1 MAAEDTDTVTI
12 LGGGIVGICCAL
24 SLLERGRKVR
34 LIDKSDPGQATSY
47 GNAGVISP
55 WSCVPQ
61 SVPGLWRNIPGW
73 LVDPHGPVA
82 VRWRYLPKVLPWTLK
97 FLRAGR
103 ADRVTEIAAA
113 MAALNRPNVD
123 LYRHHLRGTGEDALV
138 ADSWYIYAHR
148 NPDDASLDTLS
159 WRLRLKHG
167 APAERVDGNTLRE
180 IEPALSPDIKAAIL
194 MKDQARARLPGR
206 LGQVLAEKARE
217 MGATIDRRDVSGL
230 TPGPDGGWT
239 IQTDE
244 GVEHSATLVVA
255 AGPWSR
261 RLLQPLGIDLPLEYE
276 RGYHMEFHD
285 PGITLTHSIMDV
297 DRKFVT
303 SSMENGIR
311 SAGTAEFAG
320 LDAEPDMRR
329 ADILNPLTKQLLPG
343 LNTQETSRWSG
354 VRPSFPDS
362 LPCIGALPGFQNL
375 FAAFGHSHYGL
386 GMAPG
391 TGRLVAD
398 LVTGTSPNIDVTP
411 YRAERFLGGLA
422 GKGAS

>member
-1 MAAEDTDTVTI
+1 MAAKGTDIVTI

-61 SVPGLWRNIPGW
+61 SMPGLWRSIPGW
-73 LVDPHGPVA
+73 LIDPQGPVA
-82 VRWRYLPKVLPWTLK
+82 LRWRYLPKVLPWTLK

-103 ADRVTEIAAA
+103 ADRVTKIAAA

-123 LYRHHLRGTGEDALV
+123 LYRHHLGGTGEDALV

-148 NPDDASLDTLS
+148 NPEDASLDTFA
-159 WRLRLKHG
+159 WRLRLEHG
-167 APAERVDGNTLRE
+167 APAERVSGDVLRE
-180 IEPALSPDIKAAIL
+180 IEPALSPDFKAAIL

-206 LGQVLAEKARE
+206 LGQVLAEKARA
-217 MGATIDRRDVSGL
+217 MGATIDRREVSAL
-230 TPGPDGGWT
+230 SPQSDGSW
-239 IQTDE
+239 QLHTDH
-244 GVEHSATLVVA
+244 GVEDAATLVIA

-276 RGYHMEFHD
+276 RGYHMEFHNS
-285 PGITLTHSIMDV
+285 GVTLTHSIMDV

-311 SAGTAEFAG
+311 SAGTAEFG
-320 LDAEPDMRR
+320 GFDAEPDMRR
-329 ADILNPLTKQLLPG
+329 ADILKPLTKQLLPG
-343 LNTQETSRWSG
+343 LNTDETSSWSG

-362 LPCIGALPGFQNL
+362 LPCIGALPGYQNL

-398 LVTGTSPNIDVTP
+398 LVMGTTPNIDVSP
-411 YRAERFLGGLA
+411 YRAERFLGPGSGPKA
-422 GKGAS
+422 